1 VHGVLAV
8 EKLRVRRMGMDHIA
22 EIHIEVDENA
32 TVRGGHE
39 IANAVKERLVTR
51 IPSISD
57 VPVHVEPFRGWPD
70 AGTRSRLVDT
80 SRQTGTD

>member
-1 VHGVLAV
+1 V

-22 EIHIEVDENA
+22 EIHIEVDENS

-39 IANAVKERLVTR
+39 IAHAVSEHLVAR

-57 VPVHVEPFRGWPD
+57 VLVHVEPFRGSPD
-70 AGTRSRLVDT
+70 AGTRSRLIET
-80 SRQTGTD
+80 SRQSGTD